1 MKYPE
6 SLKKGDAKSV
16 SIAAASVIAK
26 VTRDRLMMQYDKILP
41 EYGFAQNKGYG
52 SQSYIEALKRV
63 GASPIHRRSF
73 IKNFISEE

>member
-1 MKYPE
+1 
-6 SLKKGDAKSV
+6 
-16 SIAAASVIAK
+16 
-26 VTRDRLMMQYDKILP
+26 MMQYDKILP

-52 SQSYIEALKRV
+52 SQSHIEALKRV

>member
-1 MKYPE
+1 MIYKAAGVADLLRPAAQ
-6 SLKKGDAKSV
+6 DAHTGRV
-16 SIAAASVIAK
+16 
-26 VTRDRLMMQYDKILP
+26 QYDKILP

-52 SQSYIEALKRV
+52 SQSHIEALKRV